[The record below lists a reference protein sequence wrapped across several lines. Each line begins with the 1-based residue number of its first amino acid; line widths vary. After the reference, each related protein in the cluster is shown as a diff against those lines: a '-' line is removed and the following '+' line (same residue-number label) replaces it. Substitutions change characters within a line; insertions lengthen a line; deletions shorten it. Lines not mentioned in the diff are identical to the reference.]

1 MTTFEQL
8 NKQIIE
14 WAEARNI
21 IKGATPIKQ
30 AYKTLE
36 ECGELIEGV
45 SEQVTCDRIGH
56 VYGFEAPK
64 SGPKTAIADAIGD
77 IVVTLCIQAKM
88 QGLDIVECLQGAYNE
103 IKDRRGKMVGGKF
116 VKEADL

>member
-21 IKGATPIKQ
+21 IKGARPIKQ

-36 ECGELIEGV
+36 ECGELIAAITVKEMTT
-45 SEQVTCDRIGH
+45 EPCKQDDA
-56 VYGFEAPK
+56 E
-64 SGPKTAIADAIGD
+64 IADAIGD
-77 IVVTLCIQAKM
+77 IIVTLCIQAEM